1 MPIAAACFS
10 GLLSPAG
17 SLAEIEVTVEPPA
30 VARVE
35 FDPREPP
42 RAMPAGPDGAGL
54 CHNVFEIEATIVSS
68 IEPLSPTSVRAYPA
82 EFELITR
89 LRVTIYTPQG
99 APQKLRAH
107 EEGHRTIGEYYYANA
122 ESAARDAAL
131 AISGQSFEAYG
142 ADRSAAEQAVGERVL
157 AALKD
162 EFMQRTHAR
171 SAAANARYDTLTEH
185 GLAAIAEADAVA
197 AALADDP

>member
-1 MPIAAACFS
+1 MPIAAACF
-10 GLLSPAG
+10 GALLPPAG
-17 SLAEIEVTVEPPA
+17 ALAEIDVIVEPPV

-35 FDPREPP
+35 FDPLEPP
-42 RAMPAGPDGAGL
+42 RDMPAGPDGAGL

-68 IEPLSPTSVRAYPA
+68 MEPLSPTKVLAYPA
-82 EFELITR
+82 EFDLVTR

-107 EEGHRTIGEYYYANA
+107 EEGHRTIGEYYYGNA
-122 ESAARDAAL
+122 ESAAREAAN
-131 AISGQSFEAYG
+131 AVAGKPFEAHG
-142 ADRSAAEQAVGERVL
+142 VDRSAAEQAVGEIVL

-162 EFMQRTHAR
+162 GFMQRTHAR
-171 SAAANARYDTLTEH
+171 SAAANARYDVLTEH

-197 AALADDP
+197 AAIAQDP

>member
-1 MPIAAACFS
+1 MPIAAACFG
-10 GLLSPAG
+10 GLLSPPGA
-17 SLAEIEVTVEPPA
+17 LAEIDVTVEPPA

-35 FDPREPP
+35 FDPRSPP
-42 RAMPAGPDGAGL
+42 RNMPAGPDGAGI

-68 IEPLSPTSVRAYPA
+68 IDPLSPTSVRAQPA
-82 EFELITR
+82 EFDLITR

-107 EEGHRTIGEYYYANA
+107 EEGHRTIGEYYYGNA
-122 ESAARDAAL
+122 ESAARDAAM
-131 AISGQSFEAYG
+131 SVSSRSFEAHG
-142 ADRSAAEQAVGERVL
+142 VDRPAAEQAVGELVL

-171 SAAANARYDTLTEH
+171 SAAANARYDAITEH
-185 GLAAIAEADAVA
+185 GLAAVSEADAVA